1 MFRTYP
7 LFCYERGN
15 EARGREC
22 SPTLRGM
29 ANLVLIPGAAVAPQV
44 WARCTAVLGGLGHS
58 VTTPDRPRSGDLA
71 TELAALAPQVEG
83 AWVVGMSGGATL
95 GLALAAQGTAL
106 AGAVLH
112 EPAVGSLLPGLLA
125 PIAAAYASGGT
136 TAFARTLYGASW
148 DPTLLGEVD
157 EAVTARDLAMFRAF
171 EPGPPTAGTGP
182 VLVTWGSESGP
193 ARREAA
199 FALRGACGYRIE
211 EINGAG
217 HFVGYDHPE
226 LFAATVDREI
236 RTQTTAR

>member
-1 MFRTYP
+1 
-7 LFCYERGN
+7 
-15 EARGREC
+15 
-22 SPTLRGM
+22 M
-29 ANLVLIPGAAVAPQV
+29 AHLVLIPGAAVGPHV
-44 WARCTAVLGGLGHS
+44 WARCAGALEDLGHV

-71 TELAALAPQVEG
+71 TELAALAPQVRG

-95 GLALAAQGTAL
+95 GLALAAQGAAL

-136 TAFARTLYGASW
+136 TAFARKLYGASW
-148 DPTLLGEVD
+148 GPALLGEVD

-171 EPGPPTAGTGP
+171 EPGPPAAGTGP
-182 VLVTWGSESGP
+182 VLVTWGSKSGP

-199 FALRGACGYRIE
+199 LALRDSCGYRIA
-211 EINGAG
+211 EISGAA

-226 LFAATVDREI
+226 LFAATVDREV
-236 RTQTTAR
+236 RAQPPG